1 MRRRGLVVALLAVLI
16 GSAVLAQAGSQAGS
30 AADGREA
37 ASKDGGIFLV
47 SYSPQ
52 APLTYVDPALAG
64 GPSRGPISRPIVDA
78 TCARLYTHPDA
89 APPRSYRLQP
99 EVAES
104 YSVSKD
110 RKTYTFRLRS
120 GFRFSNGDPVRASAF
135 AHAIDRV
142 LQPAVRSPGA
152 AFMRDIVGAKDV
164 LAGRAETARGVVARG
179 NTLVVR
185 LTRPARN
192 FLARTAL
199 PYFCAVPPWLPS
211 SAEGLREFPSAGP
224 YSITEYRKGER
235 IEIRRNRFY
244 GGQRRIHLDG
254 FDVNLRGGNPPELL
268 RGVER
273 GDADWGFMLAGVYMD
288 PRLDFEKKYGLNKS
302 RFWMLPGRGL
312 RMLAFNTSRPLFRS
326 NLRLRQAVNLALDRR
341 ALVASSYGPLA
352 TPATDQLLPP
362 GVPGFRNAD
371 VYPLEG
377 DVDRAKELARGHL
390 RGGKAVLRVHGAP
403 VIGTMQLVK
412 EQLAKIGLEIEIEIN
427 EAYELTSPAEAVDG
441 NWDLGFVIWAPEIPD
456 AHEYL
461 KGFLDAHRQGGE
473 TLTRART
480 KLADAALARA
490 ARLPPSRAR
499 NRAYAEV
506 DAMIARDIAPVAM
519 LSVLNVATLVSERV
533 DPGCMV
539 LRPALDLA
547 VACLRD

>member
-1 MRRRGLVVALLAVLI
+1 MGRRYLVVALLALMV
-16 GSAVLAQAGSQAGS
+16 GSVVLAQAGSQAGS
-30 AADGREA
+30 AAHARGG
-37 ASKDGGIFLV
+37 ASKDGGIFRV

-64 GPSRGPISRPIVDA
+64 GPISAPIVDA

-89 APPRSYRLQP
+89 ASPRSYGLQP
-99 EVAES
+99 EVAAS

-110 RKTYTFRLRS
+110 LKTWTFRLRS
-120 GFRFSNGDPVRASAF
+120 GFGFSNGEPVRASAF
-135 AHAIDRV
+135 AHAIHRV
-142 LQPAVRSPGA
+142 LQPAVQSPGV
-152 AFMRDIVGAKDV
+152 AFMRDIVGADDV

-179 NTLVVR
+179 NTLVVT

-211 SAEGLREFPSAGP
+211 SAEGLGEYPSAGP
-224 YSITEYRKGER
+224 YSITEYRKGDR
-235 IEIRRNRFY
+235 IEIRRNRHY
-244 GGQRRIHLDG
+244 GGRRRIHLDG
-254 FDVNLRGGNPPELL
+254 FDVNLRGGGSNPAELL

-273 GDADWGFMLAGVYMD
+273 GDADWGWMLSGVYMS
-288 PRLDFEKKYGLNKS
+288 PGLDFVKKYGLNKS
-302 RFWMLPGRGL
+302 RFWMLRGSGL
-312 RMLAFNTSRPLFRS
+312 RMLAFNTSRPLFRN

-352 TPATDQLLPP
+352 TPPTDQLLPP
-362 GVPGFRNAD
+362 GVPGFRDAD
-371 VYPLEG
+371 VYPFEG
-377 DVDRAKELARGHL
+377 DLDRAKKLARGHL

-412 EQLAKIGLEIEIEIN
+412 EQLAKIGFEIEIEVN
-427 EAYELTSPAEAVDG
+427 KAYELTRPAEAVDG

-461 KGFLDAHRQGGE
+461 KGLLDAHRQGGE

-490 ARLPPSRAR
+490 ALLPPGRAR
-499 NRAYAEV
+499 NRAHAEV
-506 DAMIARDIAPVAM
+506 DALVARDIAPVAM
-519 LSVLNVATLVSERV
+519 LSALNVATLVSERV